1 VIDAEN
7 QREFQTMLT
16 LTDNAVAVIHNLT
29 DQREVP
35 DGAGLRIATDTEG
48 AQLTLSVAPEPMT
61 GDQILD
67 AGGAKLFLDAAAA
80 ELLDDKALDASVEDD
95 GRVLFSIA
103 EQPE

>member
-1 VIDAEN
+1 
-7 QREFQTMLT
+7 MLT